1 MELTVI
7 IKIDKNTD
15 GTYAPL
21 WAEAYQTLAVYDEV
35 SGTWDE
41 SLIHADCRHEDKSF
55 HSMEEYFAHIGH
67 LREKNLKFLMLPID
81 EPDFVI
87 NANTRTITPQKIVI
101 LEKDHMAEMIMFTID
116 RYFDYKDLNEATI
129 YVQWTLPNGE
139 TGAAPIE
146 VKDIETTPGKIR
158 FGWPLDD
165 SITSIP
171 GTVQYSVRFWNKD
184 GEDTEKQIVTYSL
197 NTLSSNLTITKA
209 LQPEINDLNK
219 VINPN
224 KFFEKAVRNSQ
235 YSGDGTPLPLGPV
248 FYKPATD
255 LESVYNLTAANSI
268 VLKAEA
274 MTSDAGE
281 LSYSWYFAPATANEE
296 LNLEAGKEY
305 LLDDTKDAEGN
316 VIEGIGSKLNCEI
329 DYFDY
334 EPVDASVYELTT
346 LPGNVKY
353 YVEGKQGSHIAYAS
367 IKPPALDE
375 SGQPTTVLYRRYT
388 TYTINSSDNQ
398 IVGQYHV
405 KATNTL
411 GKNTT
416 EPKSSSAATI
426 PGPSDIVFTTK
437 LANSA
442 ILTKAADA
450 PEGTTETASLAVELA
465 PDTNGT
471 PTIAYEWLK
480 NIEDKDN
487 AEKWLPLEHN
497 DKTLSVSIPGW
508 YKVQVTAT
516 LNRAV
521 VESES
526 ENVCFVT
533 FSPAEPTMT
542 FGDYG
547 TDANPDDGDDYVTL
561 NKSVGQEVT
570 LPVEATVAIDPD
582 YSETYSDK
590 LFSEKINYQWYM
602 QDLLSQTQKEVKL
615 DDTNAIVVSGTQ
627 SNQLIIKPIKA
638 GLYNFRC
645 EAVNELNGQVSNPVS
660 KTFYISVT

>member
-15 GTYAPL
+15 GIYAPL
-21 WAEAYQTLAVYDEV
+21 WAEAYQTLAVYDEA

-116 RYFDYKDLNEATI
+116 RYFDYKDLNEAII

-165 SITSIP
+165 SITSVP

-184 GEDTEKQIVTYSL
+184 GEDAEEQTVTYSL
-197 NTLSSNLTITKA
+197 NTLSSSLTITKA
-209 LQPEINDLNK
+209 LQPAINDLGK

-255 LESVYNLTAANSI
+255 LESIYNLDIGTDSV
-268 VLKAEA
+268 VLSAEA

-281 LSYSWYFAPATANEE
+281 LSYSWYFTPAAANEE
-296 LNLEAGKEY
+296 LGLEAGKEY
-305 LLDDTKDAEGN
+305 LLDDTKDTEGN
-316 VIEGIGSKLNCEI
+316 VVDGIGSKLNCEI
-329 DYFDY
+329 NYFDY
-334 EPVDASVYELTT
+334 QPVDISVYKLTT

-353 YVEGKQGSHIAYAS
+353 YVEGKQGTHIAYTS

-375 SGQPTTVLYRRYT
+375 NGNPTTVLYRRYT

-416 EPKSSSAATI
+416 EPKSSSAAII
-426 PGPSDIVFTTK
+426 PGPSAIVFTTK

-442 ILTKAADA
+442 ILTKATDA

-465 PDTNGT
+465 PDPNGT
-471 PTIAYEWLK
+471 PSVVYKWLK

-487 AEKWLPLEHN
+487 DEKWLAVESN
-497 DKTLSVSIPGW
+497 EKTLTVSTPGW
-508 YKVQVTAT
+508 YKMHITTT
-516 LNRAV
+516 LNRAI

-526 ENVCFVT
+526 ENNCLVT
-533 FSPAEPTMT
+533 FLPVAPTMS
-542 FGDYG
+542 FGAIDG
-547 TDANPDDGDDYVTL
+547 VDGDPSEDGVTL
-561 NKSVGQEVT
+561 NKTVGTEVT
-570 LPVEATVAIDPD
+570 LTVNAEVANAPGYDS
-582 YSETYSDK
+582 YSNK
-590 LFSEKINYQWYM
+590 LFSEKINYQWIM
-602 QDLLSQTQKEVKL
+602 QDLLSQNAKPVTLE
-615 DDTNAIVVSGTQ
+615 DSNAIVVRGSK
-627 SNQLIIKPIKA
+627 SNQLVIKPTKA
-638 GLYNFRC
+638 GSYNFKC
-645 EAVNELNGQVSNPVS
+645 EAVNELNGNISDVVS
-660 KTFYISVT
+660 KSFVISVT